1 MIETLSIE
9 TPTHGRVLVEGAA
22 DSVSAGLL
30 LGFHGYGQRAEEML
44 DEMRRIPGASAWTL
58 VAVQALHRFYTRGD
72 RQVVASWMTREDREL
87 AIADN
92 VEYVGR
98 VIERVGGRSVEIARN
113 PDRDVA
119 GDSHRA
125 TTDPTILIGFSQ
137 GASMAY
143 RAAVLGAQPAMGVI
157 AIGGDIPPELKTPD
171 AAGRR
176 WPPVLLATGR
186 SDPWFTP
193 ERLADEAIFL
203 EQHGVPHETC
213 LFDGGHE
220 WTSELRQAIGTWL
233 EARHP

>member
-1 MIETLSIE
+1 MRTLSVE
-9 TPTHGRVLVEGAA
+9 TPIHGRVLVEDAA
-22 DSVSAGLL
+22 DSVSGRLL
-30 LGFHGYGQRAEEML
+30 VGFHGYGERAEDIL
-44 DEMRRIPGASAWTL
+44 DEMRRIPGAVSWTL

-72 RQVVASWMTREDREL
+72 RQVVASWMTREDREQ

-92 VEYVGR
+92 VEYVNRVVQQGKRLPESFSAMPGR
-98 VIERVGGRSVEIARN
+98 KGLRESF
-113 PDRDVA
+113 P
-119 GDSHRA
+119 
-125 TTDPTILIGFSQ
+125 LIFLGFSQ

-143 RAAVLGAQPAMGVI
+143 RAAALGANPAAGIV

-186 SDPWFTP
+186 SDPWFAP
-193 ERLADEAIFL
+193 ERLAGDAAVL

-220 WTSELRQAIGTWL
+220 WTSELRQAIGAWL